1 MITLKVRLCP
11 FNSEP
16 IVMKK
21 DIKTDVVPQLGSNI
35 LQGEYRFRVAL
46 AELDLATMA
55 TTVILSDFKAPK
67 HPIEDMFNNLAELGW
82 VLASP
87 KKEKKDD

>member
-11 FNSEP
+11 FNSDP
-16 IVMKK
+16 IVMTK
-21 DIKTDVVPQLGSNI
+21 DIKTDVVPQLSSNV

-46 AELDLATMA
+46 VELDLETMA
-55 TTVILSDFKAPK
+55 TTVVLSDFKAPK

-82 VLASP
+82 VLVSP

>member
-11 FNSEP
+11 FNAEP
-16 IVMKK
+16 IVMTK
-21 DIKTDVVPQLGSNI
+21 IVKTDVVPQLGSNI

-46 AELDLATMA
+46 TELCLDAMT
-55 TTVILSDFKAPK
+55 TTVVLSDFKAPK